1 MTKWEFIESELITA
15 SINAAFQRADVY
27 ADPKAYTDPR
37 RPSLRDKLASL
48 LRDLAAQYTSTVS
61 SGQHKINVAK
71 IATDLTEAFKD
82 TDLLRGKR
90 FRIGIA
96 QKALNL
102 YLKYLWCLDKITTPP
117 HCPFDDGIIDEL
129 PLSEQQKKDLKWTAL
144 DSLDGYQT
152 LVDAGL
158 EKIKVTKHA
167 SLSDWELE
175 TWN

>member
-82 TDLLRGKR
+82 TDLLRG
-90 FRIGIA
+90 
-96 QKALNL
+96 
-102 YLKYLWCLDKITTPP
+102 C
-117 HCPFDDGIIDEL
+117 
-129 PLSEQQKKDLKWTAL
+129 
-144 DSLDGYQT
+144 
-152 LVDAGL
+152 V
-158 EKIKVTKHA
+158 
-167 SLSDWELE
+167 
-175 TWN
+175 